1 MKKSSILLSIVSI
14 AILSSGCATKS
25 SSRYVHDKNKIV
37 VLCSQEDDDRDGVV
51 NSVDECPN
59 TPFGVDVNEVG
70 CFVDGDDDNDGVL
83 NSIDECPN
91 TSAGATVDTKGCFVD
106 GDDDND
112 GVFNSMDKCP
122 NTKAG
127 ASVDEVGCMIDR
139 DDDNDGVYN
148 SIDECPNTPLNA
160 VVDKTGC
167 SVGDDDNDGVI
178 NSVDKCPNT
187 PINVRKVDRDGCMQE
202 VNLNINFEN
211 KSYNVDDE
219 SMQHI
224 KEFVEFLKANPSY
237 KVDIIGYTDSR
248 GKVRDNLLLSKRRAA
263 AVKNIIIDNGID
275 PTRVVAIGRG
285 ESNPI
290 ATNSTAQGRAQNRR
304 IEAKLIK
311 N

>member
-1 MKKSSILLSIVSI
+1 
-14 AILSSGCATKS
+14 
-25 SSRYVHDKNKIV
+25 
-37 VLCSQEDDDRDGVV
+37 
-51 NSVDECPN
+51 
-59 TPFGVDVNEVG
+59 
-70 CFVDGDDDNDGVL
+70 
-83 NSIDECPN
+83 
-91 TSAGATVDTKGCFVD
+91 
-106 GDDDND
+106 
-112 GVFNSMDKCP
+112 MDKCP